1 MSSEKMGSLKNQ
13 AGMKRCKEFGQL
25 LIEFKHACLQVMKC
39 PDDVEFHNK
48 ILVIN
53 DNYSNSLQAMYIAVN
68 ETSKNFAV
76 WTDKYFLSMLT
87 VLNNWSSLICRMYG
101 DLRDAGVDTKHAL
114 ECCLI
119 SRETI
124 RAVMAIEYHRY
135 TSLRFEAFALGNLPR
150 TGDGSHV
157 LDLDAGVVDTIL
169 QELGTLYR
177 AETY

>member
-1 MSSEKMGSLKNQ
+1 MSSKKSIGIVKNQ

-25 LIEFKHACLQVMKC
+25 LIEFKHACLQVMMC

-53 DNYSNSLQAMYIAVN
+53 DNYSNSLQAMYITVN

-76 WTDKYFLSMLT
+76 WTDKYFLDMLK
-87 VLNNWSSLICRMYG
+87 VLNNWSCLICRMYG
-101 DLRDAGVDTKHAL
+101 DLRDAGVDTTHAL

-135 TSLRFEAFALGNLPR
+135 TSLRFEAFSLGNLSR
-150 TGDGSHV
+150 TGDFSHV
-157 LDLDAGVVDTIL
+157 LDLDAGVVDIIL
-169 QELGTLYR
+169 KELGKLYR
-177 AETY
+177 AET